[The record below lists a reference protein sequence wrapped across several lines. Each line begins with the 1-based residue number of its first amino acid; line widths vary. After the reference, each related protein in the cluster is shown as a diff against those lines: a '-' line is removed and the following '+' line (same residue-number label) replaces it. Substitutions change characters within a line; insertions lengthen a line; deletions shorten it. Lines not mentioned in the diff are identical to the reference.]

1 MNKFLNNF
9 ADVREKRDREIIIAY
24 SVIILFIYWNY
35 SPFKVEGKVPVE
47 KDILA
52 IKDIGSLSVVL
63 KSFRNLRG
71 MLDGLIDLLF
81 FSLVI
86 SQRTSS
92 AFVGFIKKEYSFGL
106 HRYLE

>member
-1 MNKFLNNF
+1 MWSSFLYIGITF
-9 ADVREKRDREIIIAY
+9 AV
-24 SVIILFIYWNY
+24 
-35 SPFKVEGKVPVE
+35 FKGEGKVPVE

-52 IKDIGSLSVVL
+52 IKDIGSLIVVL
-63 KSFRNLRG
+63 KSFRNLKG

-106 HRYLE
+106 LRYQE